1 MVCLTMTYIL
11 QEFSLNLTLIIII
24 NFDHIIF
31 NLYIAIITCYTNQIE
46 NTNLKML
53 V

>member
-11 QEFSLNLTLIIII
+11 QEFSLNLTLIII

-31 NLYIAIITCYTNQIE
+31 NLYIAIITYYTNQIE